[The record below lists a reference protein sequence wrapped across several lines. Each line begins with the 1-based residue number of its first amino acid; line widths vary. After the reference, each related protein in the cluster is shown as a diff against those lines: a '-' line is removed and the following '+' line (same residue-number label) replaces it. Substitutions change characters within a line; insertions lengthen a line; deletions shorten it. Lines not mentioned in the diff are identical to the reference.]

1 MSHWPQGVILALNV
15 ISLVSNVANRKS
27 VFDTLIAPAIG
38 LGLLYAG
45 GFFACWG
52 IAP

>member
-1 MSHWPQGVILALNV
+1 MSSWPQVVILACHA
-15 ISLVSNVANRKS
+15 IALVSNVANGKG
-27 VFDTLIAPAIG
+27 VFDTLVVPAIG

-52 IAP
+52 IVP